1 MHDNLSKNKTSD
13 NIPHTISDTFY
24 IAKYSKVSQS
34 ITGRE
39 YRNSGDWSIYL
50 YENFVRKV
58 SISYKHTM
66 YDSRRSSG
74 FKK

>member
-39 YRNSGDWSIYL
+39 YRNSGD
-50 YENFVRKV
+50 
-58 SISYKHTM
+58 
-66 YDSRRSSG
+66 
-74 FKK
+74 